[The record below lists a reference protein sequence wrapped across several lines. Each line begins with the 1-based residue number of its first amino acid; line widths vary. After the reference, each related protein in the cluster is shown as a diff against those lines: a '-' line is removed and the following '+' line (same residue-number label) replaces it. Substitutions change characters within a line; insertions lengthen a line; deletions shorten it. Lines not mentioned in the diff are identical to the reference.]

1 MTPFNPFPV
10 PALGFPMLLISLSF
24 LCSCNM
30 WCVHVSV
37 WFQNDIQNLDY
48 WLNVVLPWTNSAFP
62 YLRPHLLDRWGG
74 GRGAST
80 PADVLFLIILL
91 WHSFGSREGD
101 NKSIFFVVRH
111 IIFPVWQCFSSC
123 ANYSCWITICSCW
136 IYIKFETS
144 LILFVS
150 NIAECEGSLGNQ
162 YALQSPL
169 NSFNTSMLTCLDF
182 LFLYTSITSAR
193 AGEIFLKILCGPAQY
208 VLDFSQLP
216 WIIFRSKTQIHSP
229 ISNFDKIGL

>member
-101 NKSIFFVVRH
+101 NKSIFFVLSSLYDNVSVPVLITAVGSPFAAVEFTLNLKLLSSYSFLILQSVRDH
-111 IIFPVWQCFSSC
+111 WETSRHYNLLWILLIHLCWLAWIFLSCTLPLLLLGLERFSWKSC
-123 ANYSCWITICSCW
+123 A
-136 IYIKFETS
+136 
-144 LILFVS
+144 V
-150 NIAECEGSLGNQ
+150 Q
-162 YALQSPL
+162 L
-169 NSFNTSMLTCLDF
+169 NMYLTF
-182 LFLYTSITSAR
+182 
-193 AGEIFLKILCGPAQY
+193 
-208 VLDFSQLP
+208 
-216 WIIFRSKTQIHSP
+216 H
-229 ISNFDKIGL
+229 NFHG